1 MNPLRLQGTNLRCYP
16 SLDWRIPDGISAII
30 GPNGAGKSTLLD
42 GIELGL
48 FADGAR
54 DLAPVMGSFDGSLE
68 LILTFEHQGG
78 LYRIRRTY
86 VAAGRGRATLD
97 FEQRYAVAGGP
108 DYEYEHGWEPLTR
121 ESASAT
127 QELICATIGLSRSL
141 FNASAFL
148 AQGNAGAWLKASP
161 AEKKALLGEMLD
173 FAKMWPGFA
182 AKATAARKQ
191 VEGELARAQGQMEDR
206 AELAGQC
213 SYLVDA
219 LTGAKAIHGDA
230 RRALEDSD
238 GALERALASLAA
250 NEAAVERLRAAT
262 QARLEAEN
270 RRDNARD
277 TYRAAREQAEQLPH
291 AQAALTNLAAI
302 STQVPE
308 LARKA
313 EAQSKALAGR
323 GLAHEQKQA
332 ATAAA
337 NQAAQTYAR
346 EAAACDKLRA
356 EFDETV
362 ARYLHLEVSEG
373 DERCDRCQQLLGEE
387 ARLAA
392 IANLKARAQALN
404 DRLALEVRVVGETEA
419 QAERLSAQAATI
431 LIPEVDQADYSIPLA
446 QARKA
451 GEERAALEVKIQ
463 SYEQAAAEL
472 PALKAALEQA
482 EAQLTERAAVSARV
496 AAEQQ
501 DSPALAQAADDA
513 RGAKKA
519 ARASLDAAQADLVRA
534 QEALARAEQAA
545 TELAALRE
553 QTADANW
560 RFDLLKLA
568 ERACG
573 RDGIPALIAENTCG
587 VIEAEANRVLER
599 LPTASGTTF
608 RVELRTQRPLKGDA
622 SALRET
628 LDILVSDRQ
637 QQREYLTFSG
647 GEQWRVS
654 FALRWALARLLAGR
668 RGAESRLLV
677 IDEPDGLDA
686 GGMDGLAAV
695 LREEQGGFE
704 KILLVSHSPLLATAF
719 EQVVEVESDGEVSRL
734 ITPRIDEVL
743 V

>member
-1 MNPLRLQGTNLRCYP
+1 MQATNLRCYP

-42 GIELGL
+42 GIEIGL

-54 DLAPVMGSFDGSLE
+54 DLAPAMGSFDGSLE
-68 LILTFEHQGG
+68 LILTFEHQGR

-108 DYEYEHGWEPLTR
+108 DYEYEHGWESLTR

-173 FAKMWPGFA
+173 FTKMWPGFT
-182 AKATAARKQ
+182 AKAAAARKQ
-191 VEGELARAQGQMEDR
+191 VEIELAGAQGQMEDR
-206 AELAGQC
+206 AELAEQC

-250 NEAAVERLRAAT
+250 NEAAAERLRAAT

-270 RRDNARD
+270 RRDNASHA
-277 TYRAAREQAEQLPH
+277 YQAAREQAEQLPH
-291 AQAALTNLAAI
+291 AQAAIAQLAAV
-302 STQVPE
+302 SAQVPE
-308 LARKA
+308 LERKA
-313 EAQSKALAGR
+313 EAQSKALAEAA
-323 GLAHEQKQA
+323 LAQERKQA
-332 ATAAA
+332 AERH
-337 NQAAQTYAR
+337 AAQLAAVSRVAHAEQETRQR
-346 EAAACDKLRA
+346 ERQALITQIGHL
-356 EFDETV
+356 DE
-362 ARYLHLEVSEG
+362 ADDG
-373 DERCDRCQQLLGEE
+373 AERCALCSQLLGAE
-387 ARLAA
+387 ARVATLERLREQLSTLNDAHIAFAA
-392 IANLKARAQALN
+392 QLIRAQN
-404 DRLALEVRVVGETEA
+404 EALEAGDIADAFTV
-419 QAERLSAQAATI
+419 
-431 LIPEVDQADYSIPLA
+431 PEVPQEDYSTPLA

-451 GEERAALEVKIQ
+451 GEERAALEVTIQ
-463 SYEQAAAEL
+463 GYERAAGEL

-734 ITPRIDEVL
+734 ITPRVDEVL